1 MAIKILM
8 LKSGEDVICDVSNMG
23 VEVEGKQKVIGYYM
37 TKPCTFEG
45 EPSGEPNCYNIKLK
59 AWTPLAKDTIVPVT
73 AEWVITIL
81 DPIDDLA
88 KIYHEQ
94 VLMPQSVAEWR
105 GEMDTLYSSDS
116 INHSPATETTDGQDN
131 QDSSTDESTDS
142 D

>member
-8 LKSGEDVICDVSNMG
+8 LKSGEDIICDVSNMG

-59 AWTPLAKDTIVPVT
+59 AWTPLVKDTIVPIT

-88 KIYHEQ
+88 KMYHSQ
-94 VLMPQSVAEWR
+94 VLAPQSVAEWR
-105 GEMDTLYSSDS
+105 GQL
-116 INHSPATETTDGQDN
+116 DN
-131 QDSSTDESTDS
+131 MTGVSVADIPDEEAEKTNE
-142 D
+142 

>member
-23 VEVEGKQKVIGYYM
+23 VEVEGKEKVIGYYM

-59 AWTPLAKDTIVPVT
+59 AWTPLAKDTIVPIT

-88 KIYHEQ
+88 RIYHKQ
-94 VLMPQSVAEWR
+94 VLAPQSVAEWR
-105 GEMDTLYSSDS
+105 DELDNMNEQSADVGDNVDE
-116 INHSPATETTDGQDN
+116 ETNEETN
-131 QDSSTDESTDS
+131 E
-142 D
+142 

>member
-23 VEVEGKQKVIGYYM
+23 VEVEGKEKVIGYYM

-45 EPSGEPNCYNIKLK
+45 EPSGEPNTYNLKLK
-59 AWTPLAKDTIVPVT
+59 AWAPLAKDTIIPVT

-81 DPIDDLA
+81 NPIDDLA
-88 KIYHEQ
+88 KLYHDQ

-116 INHSPATETTDGQDN
+116 INHPQEPETTDGQDN